1 MEHLYYLYYPII
13 MCIQTFLIYSEE
25 DIFDLTPP
33 ILSVSHILLIV
44 HNSINSIYVNMS
56 TVTIVGVGKERRPKT
71 LRYEIA

>member
-1 MEHLYYLYYPII
+1 MEHLYYLYYNII
-13 MCIQTFLIYSEE
+13 MCIHTFLIYSEE
-25 DIFDLTPP
+25 DIFDITPP

-44 HNSINSIYVNMS
+44 YNSINSIYVNMS